1 MFKSHPVITT
11 TILRV
16 VLHQWWLNASA
27 TQPSCTQKDLEANLW
42 WHTESVNQ
50 LNSPCHG
57 YKKVHREMHGVTQ
70 KTFMHEKQPV
80 STTQQLHRHQWTTD
94 LSFLKG
100 RGGSIGAFS
109 IVNNEDKVLLHSRV
123 SATDYGL
130 TFVQSKS
137 NLHCRKPRIHYS
149 HQKTCGICHRLQRLG
164 SVVHVGNHALPMKH
178 KNNWN
183 KVLRSARDV
192 CLSPS
197 VPLCYLE

>member
-1 MFKSHPVITT
+1 MMTERLSDAAVMYTERPRGRLVMTHRVSKSA
-11 TILRV
+11 
-16 VLHQWWLNASA
+16 Q
-27 TQPSCTQKDLEANLW
+27 QPLSRLQKGSQRDAW
-42 WHTESVNQ
+42 SDT
-50 LNSPCHG
+50 
-57 YKKVHREMHGVTQ
+57 

-149 HQKTCGICHRLQRLG
+149 HQKTCGICQRLQRLG